1 MEEEVA
7 EVLEGEI
14 EDGVKPDLE
23 SESVAAGTRRFLG
36 VPIGLLFR
44 FSFIAAP
51 KFSAESFMNRGAKI
65 SSGPVEVEKCN
76 ELARSS
82 PTHGRKSISFVTIT
96 VGSTKA
102 SIHESKGIRSLT
114 PPT

>member
-23 SESVAAGTRRFLG
+23 SESAVAGARRFLC
-36 VPIGLLFR
+36 VPNGLLFR
-44 FSFIAAP
+44 FTFMAAP
-51 KFSAESFMNRGAKI
+51 KFSAELFKNRGANI

-82 PTHGRKSISFVTIT
+82 PTHGRKSISLVTVT
-96 VGSTKA
+96 AGCTKA
-102 SIHESKGIRSLT
+102 SIRKSSGNSSLT
-114 PPT
+114 LPP

>member
-23 SESVAAGTRRFLG
+23 SESAAAGTRRFLG

-51 KFSAESFMNRGAKI
+51 KLSAVSFMKRGAKI

-76 ELARSS
+76 EPARSS
-82 PTHGRKSISFVTIT
+82 PTHGRKSISFVTVT
-96 VGSTKA
+96 GGCTKA
-102 SIHESKGIRSLT
+102 SIHESNGNRSLT
-114 PPT
+114 LPT